1 MAKIR
6 EDLLPDSP
14 KAQKIT
20 KAIRDR
26 FDLSWRTYSQSFPIW
41 DEAEQH
47 YRAFRE
53 IDDDDRDSLDKNQ
66 VKKIVVPI
74 QFATIQT
81 MVTFMMEVFT
91 ALPPVLKVRGGDPA
105 SVHPANI
112 MEICLDYD
120 YRGNR
125 GYFLLQQLF
134 LNIFRYGYCP
144 IENSWG
150 KKLPRKFSNLPQ
162 RVQVK

>member
-1 MAKIR
+1 MPKIV
-6 EDLLPDSP
+6 EDLLPGSP
-14 KAQKIT
+14 KSNRLVKY
-20 KAIRDR
+20 IRDR
-26 FDLSWRTYSQSFPIW
+26 FDLSWRTYSQSFPTW
-41 DEAEQH
+41 DMAEMH

-53 IDDDDRDSLDKNQ
+53 IDDDDRESLDKNQ
-66 VKKIVVPI
+66 VRKIVVPI

-91 ALPPVLKVRGGDPA
+91 ALPPVLKVKGSDPA

-112 MEICLDYD
+112 MEVCLDYD

-134 LNIFRYGYCP
+134 LNIF
-144 IENSWG
+144 
-150 KKLPRKFSNLPQ
+150 
-162 RVQVK
+162 